1 MSQGIKGVC
10 VRVDRGNQSV
20 LHQPSEV
27 NMWALGLLASGEVS
41 TVDEVWKTWAIHRY
55 GDKAGPAII
64 PALIHSTD
72 VVQET
77 LYIDNFSFFDT
88 RNPPG
93 PADEIDAF
101 QHLANPQ
108 LWSDKYKSLHDR
120 LVMGDPAEIAQ
131 VESNKLVALEMASN
145 SVVALERTRL
155 LLEPSDYVQLQR
167 GLLANQVQLEWRAP
181 MHLAY
186 LRHRLLV
193 NTNNSLK
200 REELTAAI
208 RKDLEDMRSA
218 VKNADPTVASDGDQA
233 LKWADEMELLL
244 R

>member
-1 MSQGIKGVC
+1 
-10 VRVDRGNQSV
+10 
-20 LHQPSEV
+20 
-27 NMWALGLLASGEVS
+27 
-41 TVDEVWKTWAIHRY
+41 
-55 GDKAGPAII
+55 
-64 PALIHSTD
+64 
-72 VVQET
+72 
-77 LYIDNFSFFDT
+77 
-88 RNPPG
+88 
-93 PADEIDAF
+93 
-101 QHLANPQ
+101 
-108 LWSDKYKSLHDR
+108 
-120 LVMGDPAEIAQ
+120 MGDPAEIAQ